1 MTVDGGKDFAISRP
15 HLADVAIAVGSAAIL
30 GATVGILL
38 ADVVAGLAVGA
49 GAAIVF
55 RFTLRMINGRR

>member
-1 MTVDGGKDFAISRP
+1 M
-15 HLADVAIAVGSAAIL
+15 AIAVGSAAIL